1 MTHAPLV
8 LAPSVVTLAIL
19 LAACGPTTTG
29 KGSETPASTTTASS
43 GAVEAPPGGDA
54 TRAPDV
60 RVLPTP
66 GASDYPTQTVGYQEC
81 WNGLSIEDDADADY
95 AEILAACGKPTG
107 MLPVVAPVRGELGPT
122 HKSDKLVVPLKK
134 GMCYRFVAVGNQSLG
149 DVDVRIEKSDGALV
163 AVDKTSHP
171 VAIIEGDKPWC
182 VDEDVQWS
190 FVIEVDGNGHGH
202 YVFGVLGKPK

>member
-1 MTHAPLV
+1 MTCARHL
-8 LAPSVVTLAIL
+8 LTSVAI
-19 LAACGPTTTG
+19 ACAFVACGPASTT
-29 KGSETPASTTTASS
+29 KGGATPASTTTSS
-43 GAVEAPPGGDA
+43 GGGGVENTADGA
-54 TRAPDV
+54 THAPDV
-60 RVLPTP
+60 RVLPAP
-66 GASDYPTQTVGYQEC
+66 EASDYPTQTVGYQEC

-107 MLPVVAPVRGELGPT
+107 MLPMVAPVRGELGSA

-149 DVDVRIEKSDGALV
+149 DVDVRIENSDGALV

-182 VDEDVQWS
+182 IDEDVSWS

-202 YVFGVLGKPK
+202 YVFGVLGKPR